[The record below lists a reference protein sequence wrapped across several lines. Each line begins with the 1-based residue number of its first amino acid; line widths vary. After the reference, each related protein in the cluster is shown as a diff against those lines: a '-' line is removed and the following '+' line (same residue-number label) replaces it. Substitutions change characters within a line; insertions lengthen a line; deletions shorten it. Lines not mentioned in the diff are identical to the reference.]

1 MSNTEGQRI
10 RLRSLWAL
18 MLLAITFSFVV
29 GLAFMFLF
37 VHPVP
42 PPDAATAE
50 RMQLSEDNLE
60 AMVGH
65 PAPEFRGGEWI
76 AGGKPDVTGKPYL
89 LFFWATWCSA
99 CDRYQDDL
107 NELAANDAIVIGMHP
122 AGTEA
127 RDVQS
132 AIEELQL
139 TYPTFLSTDASG
151 VTAPVSG
158 YPVAFFPYSI
168 VVDANGIVVERGGG
182 LRESKKKLIELM
194 QRSSASKKRSN
205 SDGHRTT
212 E

>member
-1 MSNTEGQRI
+1 
-10 RLRSLWAL
+10 
-18 MLLAITFSFVV
+18 
-29 GLAFMFLF
+29 MFLF

-42 PPDAATAE
+42 PLDAATAE
-50 RMQLSEDNLE
+50 RMKLSEDNLE

-127 RDVQS
+127 SDVQI
-132 AIEELQL
+132 AIEEMQL
-139 TYPTFLSTDASG
+139 FYPTFLSTDASG
-151 VTAPVSG
+151 PSAPVSG
-158 YPVAFFPYSI
+158 YPVALFPYSI
-168 VVDANGIVVERGGG
+168 VVDANGIVVERGES
-182 LRESKKKLIELM
+182 LKESKKKLLELM
-194 QRSSASKKRSN
+194 EQSSASKRRSN

>member
-1 MSNTEGQRI
+1 MSNTEDQRI
-10 RLRSLWAL
+10 RLTSLWTL
-18 MLLAITFSFVV
+18 MLAAIAFCLVV
-29 GLAFMFLF
+29 CVAFMFLF

-42 PPDAATAE
+42 PLDAATAE
-50 RMQLSEDNLE
+50 RVKRSEDNLE

-99 CDRYQDDL
+99 CDQYQDDL
-107 NELAANDAIVIGMHP
+107 NELAANNAIVIGMHP

-127 RDVQS
+127 SNVQI
-132 AIEELQL
+132 AIEEMQL
-139 TYPTFLSTDASG
+139 TYPTFLSTDAG
-151 VTAPVSG
+151 GPTAPVSG

-168 VVDANGIVVERGGG
+168 VVDANGIVVERGAG
-182 LRESKKKLIELM
+182 LKETRKKLLELL
-194 QRSSASKKRSN
+194 QRSSESQKRSN
-205 SDGHRTT
+205 LDGHRTT